1 MRCFAVVL
9 GTLAVL
15 NVVPVAVQSDRPLP
29 DLDTF
34 IGETRTRLQL
44 DEDQQAGYFY
54 VETRR
59 EIQLDGS
66 GQPKGESVKVFENY
80 PGVPGEG
87 RWERLVSEDGRP
99 VPAEELAEAERKR
112 VRKAQELT
120 RKFENLSDDDRAK
133 MTREYEKQ
141 QREFKEM
148 MDDAFRVFDVQMIGR
163 ETVGGHNTIALSL
176 TPRRNAKTETRI
188 GGMLRH
194 FQGRVS
200 ISESDYQLV
209 GLDVEALDDATMGF
223 GLLARIHR
231 GTRFSMERKKVDGNV
246 WLPARTAYNM
256 SVRMLLFRRMRI
268 NTTSEFSSYRKFS
281 ASIPATDVTPATFD
295 PGPKTP

>member
-1 MRCFAVVL
+1 
-9 GTLAVL
+9 
-15 NVVPVAVQSDRPLP
+15 
-29 DLDTF
+29 
-34 IGETRTRLQL
+34 L
-44 DEDQQAGYFY
+44 DEDQQAEYFY

-59 EIQLDGS
+59 ETHLDGS

-99 VPAEELAEAERKR
+99 VPAEELAEADRKR
-112 VRKAQELT
+112 ERKAQELT
-120 RKFENLSDDDRAK
+120 RKFEKLSDDDRAK

-141 QREFKEM
+141 QRELKEM
-148 MDDAFRVFDVQMIGR
+148 IDDAFRVFDVQMIGR

-200 ISESDYQLV
+200 ISESDYELV
-209 GLDVEALDDATMGF
+209 GVDVEALDDATIGF

-231 GTRFSMERKKVDGNV
+231 GTRFAMERQKVNGNV
-246 WLPARTAYNM
+246 WLPARTAYNV
-256 SVRMLLFRRMRI
+256 SARMLLFRRMRI

-295 PGPKTP
+295 LGPKTP

>member
-1 MRCFAVVL
+1 MRSLAVLL

-15 NVVPVAVQSDRPLP
+15 NVGPVAGQSDRPLP
-29 DLDTF
+29 DLDSF
-34 IGETRTRLQL
+34 IGETRARLQL

-59 EIQLDGS
+59 ETHVDGS
-66 GQPKGESVKVFENY
+66 GQPKSESVKVFENY

-133 MTREYEKQ
+133 MTREYEEQ
-141 QREFKEM
+141 QREMEEM
-148 MDDAFRVFDVQMIGR
+148 IDDAFRVFDVQMIGR
-163 ETVGGHNTIALSL
+163 ETVGGHDTIALSL
-176 TPRRNAKTETRI
+176 TPRRDAKTETRI

-200 ISESDYQLV
+200 ISESDHELV
-209 GLDVEALDDATMGF
+209 GVEVEALDDATMGF

-231 GTRFSMERKKVDGNV
+231 GTRFVMERQKVDGNV
-246 WLPARTAYNM
+246 WLPSRTAYNV
-256 SVRMLLFRRMRI
+256 SVRMLLFRRTRI
-268 NTTSEFSSYRKFS
+268 NTISEFSSYRKVS
-281 ASIPATDVTPATFD
+281 ASIPATDATPATFD
-295 PGPKTP
+295 AGPETP

>member
-1 MRCFAVVL
+1 MRCFAVIL
-9 GTLAVL
+9 GTLAFL

-34 IGETRTRLQL
+34 LGEIRTRLQL
-44 DEDQQAGYFY
+44 DEEQQAEYFY

-59 EIQLDGS
+59 ETHLDGS
-66 GQPKGESVKVFENY
+66 GKPKGESVKVFENY

-87 RWERLVSEDGRP
+87 RWERLVNEDGRP
-99 VPAEELAEAERKR
+99 VPAEELEEAERKR

-120 RKFENLSDDDRAK
+120 RKFANLSDDDRAK

-141 QREFKEM
+141 QRESKKM
-148 MDDAFRVFDVQMIGR
+148 IDDAFRVFDVQMIGR
-163 ETVGGHNTIALSL
+163 EIVGGDSTIALSL

-194 FQGRVS
+194 FQGRMS
-200 ISESDYQLV
+200 ISESDYELV
-209 GLDVEALDDATMGF
+209 GVDVEALDDATMGF

-231 GTRFSMERKKVDGNV
+231 GTRFAMERQKVDGNV
-246 WLPARTAYNM
+246 WLPVRATFNLSARIT
-256 SVRMLLFRRMRI
+256 LFKRIRI

-281 ASIPATDVTPATFD
+281 ASIPTTDVTSATID
-295 PGPKTP
+295 LGPKTP